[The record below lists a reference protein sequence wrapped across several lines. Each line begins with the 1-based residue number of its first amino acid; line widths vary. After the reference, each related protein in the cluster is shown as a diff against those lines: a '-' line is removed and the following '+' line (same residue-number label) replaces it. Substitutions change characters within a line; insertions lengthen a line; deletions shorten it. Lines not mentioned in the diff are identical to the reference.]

1 MGLLE
6 WEKTVTCPYN
16 PAHQITP
23 ARLQGHLVKCRRNNP
38 TAEVEIC
45 PFNCSHH
52 FPKPERRYH
61 LETCPDRK
69 IVDLAVYDMEAEKDV
84 IGIKPVNE
92 GQMEE
97 LLDGEDWDAEPQLQS
112 YDPEKKCS
120 KSAVLRRVQGVTPSE
135 RKKFYAAERIRHEAL
150 LRASVKEKEEK
161 VESSSSSSIRRQ
173 VVPSVSRDDFPPLSL
188 ATRPSV
194 VRASLIRPGDVSEE
208 TTQLPKTQA
217 RQGSITMRLLKMVEK
232 VPGPGETKD
241 KDNKYDTVDSMLGRL
256 ALSKRGAPPSI
267 KE

>member
-1 MGLLE
+1 LLKMGLLE
-6 WEKTVTCPYN
+6 WEKTITCPYN

-38 TAEVEIC
+38 TAEVDIC

-69 IVDLAVYDMEAEKDV
+69 IVDLAIYDTEAEQDV
-84 IGIKPVNE
+84 IGIKPVCE
-92 GQMEE
+92 GRMEE

-120 KSAVLRRVQGVTPSE
+120 KSAVLRKVQGVTPSE

-150 LRASVKEKEEK
+150 LGASVKEEEEK
-161 VESSSSSSIRRQ
+161 VESSASIRRP
-173 VVPSVSRDDFPPLSL
+173 VVPSISKDDFPPLSR

-194 VRASLIRPGDVSEE
+194 VRASLIRPGEVSEE
-208 TTQLPKTQA
+208 IQPPKPQA
-217 RQGSITMRLLKMVEK
+217 RQGSITMRLLQMVEK
-232 VPGPGETKD
+232 GPRSGETKN
-241 KDNKYDTVDSMLGRL
+241 NKYDTVDSMLGRL
-256 ALSKRGAPPSI
+256 ALSRREAPPSI